1 MRPPPNDEMS
11 LGRVRTFLA
20 LARASVHGAE
30 HSDVALC
37 VQWTKIA
44 GGLGFVLLVD
54 VPEDVAVNA
63 AELPLLG
70 LKVACVAH
78 AASVLQ
84 VRPIEVRKRIFQMI
98 FV

>member
-1 MRPPPNDEMS
+1 
-11 LGRVRTFLA
+11 
-20 LARASVHGAE
+20 
-30 HSDVALC
+30 
-37 VQWTKIA
+37 
-44 GGLGFVLLVD
+44 VLLVD
-54 VPEDVAVNA
+54 VPEDVAVDA

-98 FV
+98 FVQASSKATLTRASGSTSQPAQASDLRVRTPAADY